1 MSAKYS
7 TREYD
12 PLSFHF
18 CTADDPNALINTQ
31 PQCSVY
37 PILDIA
43 VNNISAP
50 GSDLNLA
57 TFSRPE
63 QPDCCREVLT
73 GLADDKVPL
82 PDVLARFAHARR
94 TNEYCAEGSH

>member
-7 TREYD
+7 TKEYD

-31 PQCSVY
+31 PQRSVY
-37 PILDIA
+37 PMLDIV
-43 VNNISAP
+43 VNNIAAP

-57 TFSRPE
+57 AFSRSIRWAIRP
-63 QPDCCREVLT
+63 P
-73 GLADDKVPL
+73 P
-82 PDVLARFAHARR
+82 
-94 TNEYCAEGSH
+94 